1 VQRSLGTLLLVCTA
15 ISLAFCGTQLSSST
29 PQSALASARQQLIV
43 DLVKCTQ
50 TFGYDPRNIVGVAE
64 NQLAPHELEWRQCGY
79 DSLRK
84 YAQNQP
90 TLMGRYEQLINEDI
104 SMTQAIQ
111 SGTMTRSQRRQR
123 IETLVAQIKDAEQQQ
138 VQAAATAQEQE
149 MERVRR
155 IVESMRG
162 FD

>member
-1 VQRSLGTLLLVCTA
+1 VQRYIGTHLLVYA
-15 ISLAFCGTQLSSST
+15 AVSLASCATQQSGST
-29 PQSALASARQQLIV
+29 PQSALTSAREQLIA
-43 DLVKCTQ
+43 DLGHCTQ
-50 TFGYDPRNIVGVAE
+50 TFGYDPRNVAGVAE

-79 DSLRK
+79 DSVRK

-90 TLMGRYEQLINEDI
+90 TLTARYEQLINEDV

-123 IETLVAQIKDAEQQQ
+123 IETLVAQIKNAEQSQ
-138 VQAAATAQEQE
+138 VQAATTAQEQE
-149 MERVRR
+149 LERVRH

-162 FD
+162 FY